1 MARNANSK
9 SSSLAPATRK
19 RLVAAICQSVSTLS
33 SILGSSSSTTG
44 TADGNSNNNTAVVS
58 QDFRDALSCH
68 LYMLFS
74 IMHFTESECKSIKS
88 LNMGTTTATTTAGGK
103 KKKLTPKEQERRAEA
118 EQLAAT
124 REQCARSMLAASR
137 SMSAHANR
145 LWKRGVPDEN
155 VVNLPCRI
163 AYQILESATG
173 VQARKAC
180 CGTEALGMI
189 AATVNSAPDNGS
201 LLNTIVAALVDLLHS
216 YEHMASLVAEL
227 CTMVH
232 EQPTNRLAIELMREI
247 GRMDMSGAAA
257 GGGGGG
263 EGGNAA
269 SAAAVAAGGKAS
281 GVRNVAPFLPELASR
296 RPRLVLS
303 QISLIL
309 PHLDCEPYQL
319 RSAIVATIG
328 NILTKV
334 GQADGSEDEEQQ
346 QQQQQQQDQRE
357 GDMDG
362 TNSEDGREGS
372 GDNAGAESAHRMSN
386 LGKGRSAL
394 LDILTE
400 RVRDSSSFTRVAVLK
415 AWATVVESDCLPLER
430 FLLVTALAI
439 SRLQDKTVMV
449 RRSAM
454 QVSSLYYI
462 FLVPVYLLLGDTVDT
477 DPGFICIHVS
487 LIFFHTYTPSTSPH
501 SSFSRSFSRTI
512 PTWDASILCPTW
524 RRSRS
529 WKCI

>member
-1 MARNANSK
+1 M
-9 SSSLAPATRK
+9 
-19 RLVAAICQSVSTLS
+19 AAICQSVSTLS

-44 TADGNSNNNTAVVS
+44 TADGNSNSNNNTAVVS

-74 IMHFTESECKSIKS
+74 IMHFTESECKSSKS
-88 LNMGTTTATTTAGGK
+88 LNIGSTTATTTAGGK

-155 VVNLPCRI
+155 VVHLPCRI

-173 VQARKAC
+173 VQARRAC

-189 AATVNSAPDNGS
+189 AATVNSAPGNGS

-232 EQPTNRLAIELMREI
+232 EQPTNRLAVELMREI

-346 QQQQQQQDQRE
+346 QQQQQDQRE

-362 TNSEDGREGS
+362 TSSEDGSEGS
-372 GDNAGAESAHRMSN
+372 GGNAGAESAHRMSN

-430 FLLVTALAI
+430 FLPVTALAI

-454 QVSSLYYI
+454 QVS
-462 FLVPVYLLLGDTVDT
+462 LLLGDY
-477 DPGFICIHVS
+477 
-487 LIFFHTYTPSTSPH
+487 IFTFGRHRGY
-501 SSFSRSFSRTI
+501 
-512 PTWDASILCPTW
+512 
-524 RRSRS
+524 
-529 WKCI
+529 